1 MAETYQVAGGNNITV
16 SNPTP
21 PQLTASGLTNAD
33 QFYLETVELITPV
46 NNVSIKS
53 LVVELSYYEDIL
65 KGSVTGHLL
74 LSDSISLIE
83 RLQLSGG
90 DFLNLSFSK
99 SQGNKDTSSIK
110 KYFRIY
116 RVSER
121 ILINAETENYTL
133 HFCSEELFLSEQ
145 SKVSKPY
152 SGQKI
157 SDIVYDILNNHLKIN
172 DKYISLQ
179 ETDGLY
185 DFVIPYKKPFEA
197 INWLSTYA
205 IQKNKTGADF
215 VFFENSGGFN
225 FISLQNMF
233 NQTEYATYAYSQK
246 NAPEMNGVDELGR
259 GINGI
264 KSYTFLDT
272 FDSLYGVTSGA
283 FANRLISVDPL
294 TRRYKDTKF
303 DYLKDYVNK
312 VDTLN
317 KVKNINNS
325 SVINDLKN
333 RFGKTQNQN
342 YDGVLKVMVS
352 NADQKVAKG
361 ISDIP
366 FSVAGDVRVETYVP
380 YRTAQIALSHY
391 SRIKLTLSG
400 DPNLTVGRTIKVV
413 LPSSV
418 SNKDGS
424 GYNEGN
430 PDPINSGKYLI
441 AAVRHIITTEM
452 RYETVV
458 EVVKDSFASPL
469 TNFTSSEKLTDAIN
483 GKR

>member
-1 MAETYQVAGGNNITV
+1 MADTYQVAGGYDLTV
-16 SNPTP
+16 ASPTP
-21 PQLTASGLTNAD
+21 PELTSAGLIRAD
-33 QFYLETVELITPV
+33 QFYLETAELITPV
-46 NNVSIKS
+46 NIVNIKS
-53 LVVELSYYEDIL
+53 LIVELSYYEDIL
-65 KGSVTGHLL
+65 KGSVTGHVLM
-74 LSDSISLIE
+74 SDSISLIE

-99 SQGNKDTSSIK
+99 FGGDTTSSIK

-121 ILINAETENYTL
+121 ILKNSETENYSL

-157 SDIVYDILNNHLKIN
+157 SDIVYDILNNHLKID

-179 ETDGLY
+179 DTDGLY

-215 VFFENSGGFN
+215 LFFENAGGFN
-225 FISLQNMF
+225 FLSLQNMF
-233 NQTEYATYAYSQK
+233 NQNAYSNYIYSQRSVGK
-246 NAPEMNGVDELGR
+246 RDGQSEVQRN
-259 GINGI
+259 IHGI

-283 FANRLISVDPL
+283 FANRLITVDPL
-294 TRRYKDTKF
+294 TRRYKDIKF

-312 VDTLN
+312 VDKLN
-317 KVKNINNS
+317 GS

-342 YDGVLKVMVS
+342 YDGVFKVMVS

-366 FSVAGDVRVETYVP
+366 FAVAGDVRVEKYVP

-400 DPNLTVGRTIKVV
+400 DPNLTVGRTITIE

-430 PDPINSGKYLI
+430 KDPINSGKYLI

-452 RYETVV
+452 KYETVV
-458 EVVKDSFASPL
+458 EVVKDSFASPIMSY
-469 TNFTSSEKLTDAIN
+469 TSSTKLTDAIN
-483 GKR
+483 GIRQK

>member
-1 MAETYQVAGGNNITV
+1 MADTYSYRVAGG
-16 SNPTP
+16 TP
-21 PQLTASGLTNAD
+21 KQLTTEGLVNAD
-33 QFYLETVELITPV
+33 EFYLETVELITPV
-46 NNVSIKS
+46 NNVNIKS
-53 LVVELSYYEDIL
+53 LVVEVSYYEDIL
-65 KGSVTGHLL
+65 RGSVTGHIL

-83 RLQLSGG
+83 RLGLSGG

-99 SQGNKDTSSIK
+99 SRGNKDLSNIK

-121 ILINAETENYTL
+121 ILNNSETENYTL

-157 SDIVYDILNNHLKIN
+157 SDIVYDILNNHLKI
-172 DKYISLQ
+172 DKKYISLQ

-215 VFFENSGGFN
+215 LFFENAGGFN
-225 FISLQNMF
+225 FMSLQNMF

-246 NAPEMNGVDELGR
+246 NAGLKNGVDELGR
-259 GINGI
+259 GIYGI

-283 FANRLISVDPL
+283 FASRLITVDPL
-294 TRRYKDTKF
+294 TRRYKDTRF
-303 DYLKDYVNK
+303 DYINDYVKK
-312 VDTLN
+312 VDKLN
-317 KVKNINNS
+317 KS

-342 YDGVLKVMVS
+342 YDGVFKVMVS
-352 NADQKVAKG
+352 NVDQKVADG

-366 FSVAGDVRVETYVP
+366 FAVAGDIRAETYVP

-391 SRIKLTLSG
+391 SRIKITLAG
-400 DPNLTVGRTIKVV
+400 DPNLTVGRTIKIK

-424 GYNEGN
+424 GLNEGN

-452 RYETVV
+452 KYETVV
-458 EVVKDSFASPL
+458 EVVKDSFASSI
-469 TNFTSSEKLTDAIN
+469 TNYTSSTKLSDAIN
-483 GKR
+483 GNRQ

>member
-1 MAETYQVAGGNNITV
+1 MADTYEVAGGENITID
-16 SNPTP
+16 SPTP
-21 PQLTASGLTNAD
+21 PKLTAAGLLSAD

-46 NNVSIKS
+46 NNVNIKS

-65 KGSVTGHLL
+65 KGSVTGHIL

-83 RLQLSGG
+83 RLGLSGG

-99 SQGNKDTSSIK
+99 SKGNKDLSSIK

-121 ILINAETENYTL
+121 ILNNSETENYTL

-157 SDIVYDILNNHLKIN
+157 SDIVYDILNNHLMIE

-197 INWLSTYA
+197 INWLANYA
-205 IQKNKTGADF
+205 IQSNKTGADF
-215 VFFENSGGFN
+215 LFFENSGGFN

-246 NAPEMNGVDELGR
+246 NAGLVDGVDELGR
-259 GINGI
+259 GIYGI

-303 DYLKDYVNK
+303 DYMTDYLNK
-312 VDTLN
+312 VDRLN
-317 KVKNINNS
+317 GAPIM
-325 SVINDLKN
+325 NDLKN

-342 YDGVLKVMVS
+342 YDGVFKVMVS
-352 NADQKVAKG
+352 NSEQKVADG
-361 ISDIP
+361 ISDTP
-366 FSVAGDVRVETYVP
+366 FAVAGDIRAETYVP

-391 SRIKLTLSG
+391 SRIKLTLAG
-400 DPNLTVGRTIKVV
+400 DPNLTVGRTINVK

-424 GYNEGN
+424 GYNEGI
-430 PDPINSGKYLI
+430 PDPFNSGKYLI

-452 RYETVV
+452 KYETVV

-469 TNFTSSEKLTDAIN
+469 TNYTSSEKLTNAIN
-483 GKR
+483 GTR

>member
-1 MAETYQVAGGNNITV
+1 MADTYQVAGGNDLTIA
-16 SNPTP
+16 SPTP
-21 PQLTASGLTNAD
+21 PELTSEGLVIAD
-33 QFYLETVELITPV
+33 QFYLETAELITPV
-46 NNVSIKS
+46 NIVNIKS
-53 LVVELSYYEDIL
+53 LIVELSYYEDIL
-65 KGSVTGHLL
+65 RSSVTGHVLM
-74 LSDSISLIE
+74 SDSISLIE

-99 SQGNKDTSSIK
+99 SSGTTISSIK

-121 ILINAETENYTL
+121 ILKNSETENYTL

-157 SDIVYDILNNHLKIN
+157 SDIVYDILNNHLKID
-172 DKYISLQ
+172 DKYIALQ

-185 DFVIPYKKPFEA
+185 DFIITYKKPFEA

-215 VFFENSGGFN
+215 LFFENAGGFN

-233 NQTEYATYAYSQK
+233 NQNIYSNYVYSQK
-246 NAPEMNGVDELGR
+246 SVGKINGQSEVQR
-259 GINGI
+259 NIHGI

-312 VDTLN
+312 VDKLN
-317 KVKNINNS
+317 GA

-361 ISDIP
+361 ISDSP
-366 FSVAGDVRVETYVP
+366 YAVAGDVRVETYVP

-391 SRIKLTLSG
+391 SRIKITLAG
-400 DPNLTVGRTIKVV
+400 DPNLTVGRTIGIE

-418 SNKDGS
+418 SNKDGT
-424 GYNEGN
+424 GLNEGN

-441 AAVRHIITTEM
+441 AAVRHIITTELK
-452 RYETVV
+452 YETVV
-458 EVVKDSFASPL
+458 EVVKDSFASSISGYTSSTQL
-469 TNFTSSEKLTDAIN
+469 TNAIN

>member
-1 MAETYQVAGGNNITV
+1 MADTYQVAGGSDITI

-21 PQLTASGLTNAD
+21 PALTISGLTNAD

-46 NNVSIKS
+46 NNVTIKS

-74 LSDSISLIE
+74 ISDSISLIE

-90 DFLNLSFSK
+90 DFLNLCFSK
-99 SQGNKDTSSIK
+99 SQGNKDISNVK

-121 ILINAETENYTL
+121 QLINAETENYTL

-157 SDIVYDILNNHLKIN
+157 SDIVYDILNNHLKIE

-205 IQKNKTGADF
+205 IQKNKSGADF

-225 FISLQNMF
+225 FMSLQNMF
-233 NQTEYATYAYSQK
+233 NQKEYATYTYSQK
-246 NAPEMNGVDELGR
+246 NAPPMDGVDELGR

-283 FANRLISVDPL
+283 FANRLITVDPL

-303 DYLKDYVNK
+303 DYVNDYLNK
-312 VDTLN
+312 ADTLN
-317 KVKNINNS
+317 KS
-325 SVINDLKN
+325 SVMNNLKN

-342 YDGVLKVMVS
+342 YDGVLKVMTS
-352 NADQKVAKG
+352 NADQKVAQG

-366 FSVAGDVRVETYVP
+366 FAVGGDIRAETYVP

-391 SRIKLTLSG
+391 SRIKLTLAG
-400 DPNLTVGRTIKVV
+400 DPNLTVGRTIKVI

-458 EVVKDSFASPL
+458 EVVKDSFASPI
-469 TNFTSSEKLTDAIN
+469 TNYTSSTKLTDAIN

>member
-1 MAETYQVAGGNNITV
+1 MYQVAGGDDITI

-21 PQLTASGLTNAD
+21 PALTPSGLTNAD

-46 NNVSIKS
+46 NNVNIKS
-53 LVVELSYYEDIL
+53 LIVELSYYEDIL

-74 LSDSISLIE
+74 MSDSISLIE

-90 DFLNLSFSK
+90 EFLNLSFSK
-99 SQGNKDTSSIK
+99 SQGNKDISSIK

-133 HFCSEELFLSEQ
+133 NFCSEELFLSEQ
-145 SKVSKPY
+145 SKISKPY

-233 NQTEYATYAYSQK
+233 DQKEYAKYFYSQK
-246 NAPEMNGVDELGR
+246 NAPKIDGVDELGR

-303 DYLKDYVNK
+303 DYLNDYVNK
-312 VDTLN
+312 IDKLN
-317 KVKNINNS
+317 GY
-325 SVINDLKN
+325 SVMNDLKN

-342 YDGVLKVMVS
+342 YDGVLKVVTS
-352 NADQKVAKG
+352 NAGQKFAEG
-361 ISDIP
+361 ISDTP
-366 FSVAGDVRVETYVP
+366 FAVGGDIQAETYVP

-391 SRIKLTLSG
+391 SRIKLTLAG
-400 DPNLTVGRTIKVV
+400 DPNLTVGRTIQVN

-430 PDPINSGKYLI
+430 PDPFNSGKYLI

-452 RYETVV
+452 KYETVV

-469 TNFTSSEKLTDAIN
+469 TNYTSSNKLTDAIN

>member
-1 MAETYQVAGGNNITV
+1 MADTYQVAGGDDLTIA
-16 SNPTP
+16 NPTP
-21 PQLTASGLTNAD
+21 PKLTTKGLVSAD
-33 QFYLETVELITPV
+33 QFFLETVELITPV
-46 NNVSIKS
+46 NNVNIKS

-74 LSDSISLIE
+74 LSDSISMIE
-83 RLQLSGG
+83 RLGLSGG

-99 SQGNKDTSSIK
+99 SRGDKDTKSIIK

-121 ILINAETENYTL
+121 ILNNSETENYTL

-145 SKVSKPY
+145 SKISKPY

-157 SDIVYDILNNHLKIN
+157 SDIVYDILNNHLKID

-197 INWLSTYA
+197 INWLATYA
-205 IQKNKTGADF
+205 IQKNKAGADF
-215 VFFENSGGFN
+215 LFFENSGGFN

-233 NQTEYATYAYSQK
+233 NQTAYNTYAFSQK
-246 NAPEMNGVDELGR
+246 NAGDSPELVGELGR
-259 GINGI
+259 GIYGI

-272 FDSLYGVTSGA
+272 FDSLYGITSGA

-303 DYLKDYVNK
+303 DYIKDYLNK
-312 VDTLN
+312 VDDLN
-317 KVKNINNS
+317 GSPIM
-325 SVINDLKN
+325 NDLKN

-342 YDGVLKVMVS
+342 YDGVLKVMTS
-352 NADQKVAKG
+352 NAGQKFAQG
-361 ISDIP
+361 ISDTP
-366 FSVAGDVRVETYVP
+366 FAVGGDIRAETYVP

-391 SRIKLTLSG
+391 SRIKLTLAG
-400 DPNLTVGRTIKVV
+400 DPNLTVGRTILVK

-418 SNKDGS
+418 SNNDGS

-430 PDPINSGKYLI
+430 PDPFNSGKYLI

-452 RYETVV
+452 KYETVV

-469 TNFTSSEKLTDAIN
+469 TNYTSSVKLTDAIN

>member
-1 MAETYQVAGGNNITV
+1 MADTYQVAGGNDLTV
-16 SNPTP
+16 ASPTP
-21 PQLTASGLTNAD
+21 PQLSSAGLVMAD
-33 QFYLETVELITPV
+33 EFFLETAELITPV
-46 NNVSIKS
+46 NIVNIKS
-53 LVVELSYYEDIL
+53 LIVELSYYEDIL
-65 KGSVTGHLL
+65 KGSVTGHVLM
-74 LSDSISLIE
+74 SDSISLIE

-99 SQGNKDTSSIK
+99 SSGNTISSIK

-121 ILINAETENYTL
+121 ILKNSETENYTL

-145 SKVSKPY
+145 SKLSKPY

-157 SDIVYDILNNHLKIN
+157 SDIVYDILNNHLKID

-197 INWLSTYA
+197 INWLSAYA

-215 VFFENSGGFN
+215 LFFENSGGFN
-225 FISLQNMF
+225 FLSLQNMF
-233 NQTEYATYAYSQK
+233 NQAEYSNYVYSQRNVGK
-246 NAPEMNGVDELGR
+246 KDGESEIQRN
-259 GINGI
+259 IHGI

-303 DYLKDYVNK
+303 DYKNDYLNK
-312 VDTLN
+312 VDKLN
-317 KVKNINNS
+317 KS
-325 SVINDLKN
+325 SIMNDLKN
-333 RFGKTQNQN
+333 RFGKTQNEN
-342 YDGVLKVMVS
+342 YDGVFKVMVS
-352 NADQKVAKG
+352 NADQKVAEG

-366 FSVAGDVRVETYVP
+366 FAVAGDIRAETYVP
-380 YRTAQIALSHY
+380 YRTAQVALSHY

-400 DPNLTVGRTIKVV
+400 DPNLTVGRTIRIE
-413 LPSSV
+413 LPSSA

-424 GYNEGN
+424 GYNEGIA
-430 PDPINSGKYLI
+430 DPINSGKYLI

-452 RYETVV
+452 KYETVV
-458 EVVKDSFASPL
+458 EVVKDSFASTITSYTSSDKL
-469 TNFTSSEKLTDAIN
+469 TNAIN
-483 GKR
+483 GNRE

>member
-1 MAETYQVAGGNNITV
+1 MADTYQVAGGNDLTIA
-16 SNPTP
+16 SPTP
-21 PQLTASGLTNAD
+21 PELTSEGLVIAD
-33 QFYLETVELITPV
+33 QFYLETAELITPV
-46 NNVSIKS
+46 DIVNIKS
-53 LVVELSYYEDIL
+53 LIVELSYYEDIL
-65 KGSVTGHLL
+65 RSSVTGHVLM
-74 LSDSISLIE
+74 SDSISLIE

-99 SQGNKDTSSIK
+99 SSGNKLSSIK

-121 ILINAETENYTL
+121 ILKNSETENYTL

-157 SDIVYDILNNHLKIN
+157 SDIVYDILNNHLKID
-172 DKYISLQ
+172 DKYIALQ

-185 DFVIPYKKPFEA
+185 DFIITYKKPFEA

-215 VFFENSGGFN
+215 LFFENAGGFN

-233 NQTEYATYAYSQK
+233 NQNIYSNYVYSQRSVGK
-246 NAPEMNGVDELGR
+246 INGQSEVQR
-259 GINGI
+259 NIHGI

-312 VDTLN
+312 VDKLN
-317 KVKNINNS
+317 GA

-366 FSVAGDVRVETYVP
+366 YAVAGDVRVETYVP

-391 SRIKLTLSG
+391 SRIKITLAG
-400 DPNLTVGRTIKVV
+400 DPNLTVGRTIGIE

-424 GYNEGN
+424 GYNEGI

-441 AAVRHIITTEM
+441 AAVRHIITTELK
-452 RYETVV
+452 YETVV
-458 EVVKDSFASPL
+458 EVVKDSFASSIKGYTSSTQL
-469 TNFTSSEKLTDAIN
+469 TNAIN

>member
-1 MAETYQVAGGNNITV
+1 MADTYQVAGGENLTV
-16 SNPTP
+16 TSPAP
-21 PQLTASGLTNAD
+21 AALTSQGLVVSD
-33 QFYLETVELITPV
+33 EFFLETAELITPV
-46 NNVSIKS
+46 NTINIKS
-53 LVVELSYYEDIL
+53 LIVELSYYEDIL
-65 KGSVTGHLL
+65 KGSVTGHVLM
-74 LSDSISLIE
+74 SDSISLIE

-90 DFLNLSFSK
+90 DFLNLNFSK
-99 SQGNKDTSSIK
+99 SYGNRGGVSSIK

-121 ILINAETENYTL
+121 ILKNSETENYTL

-145 SKVSKPY
+145 SKISKPY

-157 SDIVYDILNNHLKIN
+157 SDIVYDILNNHLKI
-172 DKYISLQ
+172 DKKYISLQ

-205 IQKNKTGADF
+205 MQKNKTGADF
-215 VFFENSGGFN
+215 LFFENSGGFN

-233 NQTEYATYAYSQK
+233 NQAVYSNYIYSQRNAGTK
-246 NAPEMNGVDELGR
+246 NGQTEVQRNIR
-259 GINGI
+259 GI

-272 FDSLYGVTSGA
+272 FDSLYGITSGA
-283 FANRLISVDPL
+283 FANRLITVDPL

-303 DYLKDYVNK
+303 DYVNDY
-312 VDTLN
+312 LN
-317 KVKNINNS
+317 KTDKLNKSSIMNN
-325 SVINDLKN
+325 LKN
-333 RFGKTQNQN
+333 RFGKTQNEN

-352 NADQKVAKG
+352 NAEQKVAEG

-366 FSVAGDVRVETYVP
+366 FSVAGDIRAETYVP

-391 SRIKLTLSG
+391 SRIKLTLAG
-400 DPNLTVGRTIKVV
+400 DPNLTVGRTIGIE

-424 GYNEGN
+424 GLNEGIN
-430 PDPINSGKYLI
+430 DPINSGKYLI

-458 EVVKDSFASPL
+458 EVVKDSFASPI
-469 TNFTSSEKLTDAIN
+469 TNYTSSTKLTDAIN